1 MPSRPPFRL
10 PYRLAAAAAAAAA
23 MLACGAA
30 FADVKVDGR
39 CEIDSPYQ
47 LTLNERSLI
56 LTRQDGEPKALV
68 MRQGRLFVDDRW
80 VALSAD
86 DSRRLAEFERGARE
100 AMPETQAIARE
111 AADIALIALG
121 EVAAKL
127 GNHPDRT
134 QAKVAQARKQL
145 DASLR
150 DAIGPTRFSGKLLGD
165 GIGKAVGEA
174 VPLVIGDLVGGA
186 VSAALSGDAQRFQ
199 QLDNLDAQI
208 EAAVQPRADALGRR
222 SDRLCRRMLD
232 LDALENALSYRF
244 DGRALD
250 LVRVE
255 FKLEDAAPRDGK
267 R

>member
-1 MPSRPPFRL
+1 MPSL
-10 PYRLAAAAAAAAA
+10 PLFRLAAAVATLA
-23 MLACGAA
+23 ACGAA
-30 FADVKVDGR
+30 GAEVKIDGR

-47 LTLNERSLI
+47 LTLNQRSLI

-80 VALSAD
+80 VELSAQ
-86 DSRRLAEFERGARE
+86 DSQRLAEFERGTRA

-111 AADIALIALG
+111 AADIALVALG

-186 VSAALSGDAQRFQ
+186 VSAALSGDVKRFE

-208 EAAVQPRADALGRR
+208 EAAVQPRADALERR
-222 SDRLCRRMLD
+222 GDRLCQRMLE

-250 LVRVE
+250 LLKVE
-255 FKLEDAAPRDGK
+255 LEPKDGKPGDGK

>member
-1 MPSRPPFRL
+1 MSARPLF
-10 PYRLAAAAAAAAA
+10 RLAAAAT

-30 FADVKVDGR
+30 SASVEIDSR

-56 LTRQDGEPKALV
+56 LTRQDGEPKAIV

-80 VALSAD
+80 VELSAQD
-86 DSRRLAEFERGARE
+86 ARRLAEFERGAR
-100 AMPETQAIARE
+100 ATMPETQAIARE
-111 AADIALIALG
+111 AADIALVAIG
-121 EVAAKL
+121 EVAVKL

-150 DAIGPTRFSGKLLGD
+150 DAIGPTRFSGKRLGD

-186 VSAALSGDAQRFQ
+186 VSAALSGDIERFEK
-199 QLDNLDAQI
+199 LDNFDAQI
-208 EAAVQPRADALGRR
+208 EAAVKPRADALERR
-222 SDRLCRRMLD
+222 SDRLCQSVRALD
-232 LDALENALSYRF
+232 ELENALTYRF
-244 DGRALD
+244 DDRPLD
-250 LVRVE
+250 LLKV
-255 FKLEDAAPRDGK
+255 DYAPARPHTAEAGK

>member
-1 MPSRPPFRL
+1 MPSLTLF
-10 PYRLAAAAAAAAA
+10 RLAAAIAT
-23 MLACGAA
+23 LVACGAA
-30 FADVKVDGR
+30 GAEVRIDGR

-80 VALSAD
+80 VELGAQ
-86 DSRRLAEFERGARE
+86 DSQRLAEFERGTRA

-111 AADIALIALG
+111 AADIALVALG

-150 DAIGPTRFSGKLLGD
+150 DAIGPTRFSGKRLGD

-174 VPLVIGDLVGGA
+174 VPLVIGDVGGA
-186 VSAALSGDAQRFQ
+186 VSAALSGDVKRFE

-208 EAAVQPRADALGRR
+208 EAAVQPRADALERR
-222 SDRLCRRMLD
+222 GERLCQRMLD

-250 LVRVE
+250 LLKVE
-255 FKLEDAAPRDGK
+255 LKPKDDTPGAGK

>member
-1 MPSRPPFRL
+1 MPSRPLF
-10 PYRLAAAAAAAAA
+10 RLAAAAATT
-23 MLACGAA
+23 LACGAA
-30 FADVKVDGR
+30 FADVKIDGR

-56 LTRQDGEPKALV
+56 LTRQDGAPKAIV
-68 MRQGRLFVDDRW
+68 MRQGRMFVDDRW
-80 VALSAD
+80 VELSAQ
-86 DSRRLAEFERGARE
+86 DSRRLAEFERGARA

-111 AADIALIALG
+111 AADIALVALG

-134 QAKVAQARKQL
+134 QAKVAQARKRL
-145 DASLR
+145 DAGLR

-165 GIGKAVGEA
+165 GIGEAVGEA
-174 VPLVIGDLVGGA
+174 LPLVIGDLVGGA
-186 VSAALSGDAQRFQ
+186 VSAALSGDGQRFA

-222 SDRLCRRMLD
+222 AERLCQRMGELD
-232 LDALENALSYRF
+232 TLENELSYRF
-244 DGRALD
+244 DGRPLD
-250 LVRVE
+250 LLKVE
-255 FKLEDAAPRDGK
+255 LKPRQDS

>member
-1 MPSRPPFRL
+1 MPARPLFRF
-10 PYRLAAAAAAAAA
+10 AAAAT
-23 MLACGAA
+23 MLVCGAA
-30 FADVKVDGR
+30 SASVEIDSR

-56 LTRQDGEPKALV
+56 LTRQDGAPKAIV

-80 VALSAD
+80 VELSAPD
-86 DSRRLAEFERGARE
+86 ARRLAEFERGAR
-100 AMPETQAIARE
+100 ATMPETQAIARE
-111 AADIALIALG
+111 AADIALAALG
-121 EVAAKL
+121 EVAVKL

-145 DASLR
+145 DAGLR

-165 GIGKAVGEA
+165 SIGKAVGEA

-186 VSAALSGDAQRFQ
+186 VSAALSGDVKRFE

-208 EAAVQPRADALGRR
+208 EAAVKPRAESLERR
-222 SDRLCRRMLD
+222 SDRLCQSVRALD
-232 LDALENALSYRF
+232 ELENALAYRF
-244 DGRALD
+244 DGRPLD
-250 LVRVE
+250 LLKV
-255 FKLEDAAPRDGK
+255 DYTPAPPRTDEAGK